1 MISGFR
7 SEVVSVVVYHLLK
20 GSGESGWKVNRTPLS
35 GSFQWKISGSNR
47 TCEKSVFPDAI
58 FQVEICVPFLQS
70 YL

>member
-7 SEVVSVVVYHLLK
+7 SEVVSLVVYHLLK
-20 GSGESGWKVNRTPLS
+20 VSGESGWKVNRTPLS

-47 TCEKSVFPDAI
+47 TCEKSFFPDAI

-70 YL
+70 HL